1 MRGLKYRVVAGIGAV
16 FAVVAL
22 ANQGQAHTGTTCS
35 ALGSWDKTFKV
46 NMVGPTPWTI
56 LEHDEHNSS
65 QQVIVRALMYQL
77 EGHDPSIPG
86 PTLDVTEGDHV
97 CVEFTNNMDEHTSV
111 HFHGIKAP
119 FLANDTDGVPPVGAG
134 VDIPNDGSP
143 RAVHFTAPKP
153 GAFMYHAHE
162 NTTRQILLG
171 LYGRI
176 IVKSKHHRD
185 DDQYAYDDTWM
196 LSEWRVNKRLDNTII
211 NDEPA
216 GLDVDSLP
224 NYFII
229 NGKAFDPAALGDGSF
244 GMDVG
249 NKIVILKPGQ
259 KARIRLIGMGQWT
272 HPMHMHGRNFKVIAK
287 DGTKLKSQETMN
299 TLAVHPGEIW
309 DIEFTAGTTPED
321 LGIWVFH
328 CHVLDHATN
337 NDVYPGGLVSAVAI
351 VP

>member
-1 MRGLKYRVVAGIGAV
+1 MRDLKYRVVAGIGAV

-22 ANQGQAHTGTTCS
+22 ANQGQAHTGTTCG
-35 ALGSWDKTFKV
+35 ALGTWDKTYMV
-46 NMVGPTPWTI
+46 DMVGPTPWTI
-56 LEHDEHNSS
+56 LAHDERDSS
-65 QQVIVRALMYQL
+65 KQVNVTALMYKIPGQ
-77 EGHDPSIPG
+77 PASIPG
-86 PTLDVTEGDHV
+86 PTLEMNEGNRV
-97 CVEFTNNMDEHTSV
+97 CVEFRNYMDENTSV
-111 HFHGIKAP
+111 HFHGIKTP
-119 FLANDTDGVPPVGAG
+119 YLANDTDGVPPVGAG
-134 VDIPNDGSP
+134 VDIPNDGTP

-153 GAFMYHAHE
+153 GAYMYHAHE

-176 IVKSKHHRD
+176 IVKSTSD
-185 DDQYAYDDTWM
+185 SQYAYDDTWM
-196 LSEWRVNKRLDNTII
+196 LSEWRVNKNGGNNITST
-211 NDEPA
+211 EPA

-224 NYFII
+224 NYFVI

-259 KARIRLIGMGQWT
+259 KARIRLIGIGQWA
-272 HPMHMHGRNFKVIAK
+272 HPLHMHGRNFTVTHQDGVQLAHNLVI
-287 DGTKLKSQETMN
+287 N
-299 TLAVHPGEIW
+299 TLTVHPGEIY